1 MDRVEGFAARKASA
15 ARAPRSRQRGAALIL
30 VIWVI
35 AFMGVLLGSFSLI
48 ARTENL
54 QSRHLFDATTAR
66 YAAEAGLE
74 RAIFEVQNR
83 DMTKRWVGDGRPYD
97 FDFDTAHVRVELT
110 DESGKID
117 INTSE
122 DVLLQNLFTS
132 IGIDPARATALADAL
147 QDFRDQDDI
156 PRPQGAE
163 ADAYKSQGLAYG
175 PRNQPFTSVA
185 EVQQVLGMDYE
196 LYRKIEP
203 AITIFASAPKPNPAY
218 APLEVLMTF
227 PGMTLE
233 LAQQIIAARQQMQPG
248 QPSAQPLTLPDGTPI
263 VANGGGNTYT
273 IKSRAT
279 LANGASAVLD
289 ASIRLGG
296 VAAGGRPYAVLR
308 WRDDEASQ

>member
-1 MDRVEGFAARKASA
+1 MRRMD
-15 ARAPRSRQRGAALIL
+15 SRQCGAALIL
-30 VIWVI
+30 VMWVI

-54 QSRHLFDATTAR
+54 QSRHLFDATTTR

-74 RAIFEVQNR
+74 RAVFELRNN
-83 DMTKRWVGDGRPYD
+83 DPTLRWVGDGRPYE
-97 FDFDTAHVRVELT
+97 FDFDVAHVHVELT

-117 INTSE
+117 INTS
-122 DVLLQNLFTS
+122 DDTLLQALFTS
-132 IGIDPARATALADAL
+132 VGVDPAQAAELSDAL

-156 PRPQGAE
+156 PRPHGAE
-163 ADAYKSQGLAYG
+163 IDAYRMRGLPYG

-185 EVQQVLGMDYE
+185 EVQQVLGMNYE

-203 AITIFASAPKPNPAY
+203 AITIYASAPRPNAAF

-248 QPSAQPLTLPDGTPI
+248 QPGAQPLLLPDGTPV
-263 VANGGGNTYT
+263 VANGGGTT
-273 IKSRAT
+273 
-279 LANGASAVLD
+279 
-289 ASIRLGG
+289 
-296 VAAGGRPYAVLR
+296 
-308 WRDDEASQ
+308 

>member
-1 MDRVEGFAARKASA
+1 M
-15 ARAPRSRQRGAALIL
+15 RQRGAALIL
-30 VIWVI
+30 VMWVI

-66 YAAEAGLE
+66 YAAEAGIE
-74 RAIFEVQNR
+74 RAVFEVQNR
-83 DMTKRWVGDGRPYD
+83 DPLKRWVGDGRPYE
-97 FDFDTAHVRVELT
+97 FDFDTAHISVELT

-117 INTSE
+117 INTS
-122 DVLLQNLFTS
+122 DDQLLQALFVS
-132 IGIDPARATALADAL
+132 VGVDPATAEQLSDAL
-147 QDFRDQDDI
+147 QDFRDPDDI
-156 PRPQGAE
+156 PRPHGAE
-163 ADAYKSQGLAYG
+163 ADAYKMAGLAYG

-185 EVQQVLGMDYE
+185 EVQQVLGMDYQ
-196 LYRKIEP
+196 LYAKIEP
-203 AITIFASAPKPNPAY
+203 AITIFASAPKPNAAY

-233 LAQQIIAARQQMQPG
+233 LAQQLIAARQQMQPG
-248 QPSAQPLTLPDGTPI
+248 QPNAQPLTLPDGTAI

-279 LANGASAVLD
+279 LANGASTVLD

-296 VAAGGRPYAVLR
+296 VGAAGRPYTVLR
-308 WRDDEASQ
+308 WRDDEASR